1 MPYIGRDTDKISN
14 VEVLDNIT
22 FDGSSSYTLQKGG
35 SNFTPSSA
43 NTLLLSIDGVVQAGN
58 FTVSGS
64 TIDFGTAVAGT
75 STCDFVLHY
84 GVGLITT
91 PSDGSVTEAKIGT
104 GAVTSTKL
112 ASGAVPNQSAFKNI
126 IINGDMSIAQRG
138 TSQSSITGN
147 GYYTVDRM
155 NIINEGIG
163 TFTVSQSTD
172 VPSGQG
178 FAKSMKWDCT
188 TANASPSS
196 GFLGIRQSIEGQN
209 LQYLKK
215 GTSSAESTTLSFWI
229 KSNKTGTYIIEL
241 HDEDNNRTISQA
253 YTISSASTWEKKTL
267 TFDGDTSGAFG
278 NDNGRSLNVNLLFGA
293 GTEYTS
299 GTLQT
304 AWGSRSNSKRAVGQ
318 VNLAD
323 STSNEL
329 YIAGVQLEAG
339 TSASDFEFL
348 PFDVNMRRCQRYYY
362 VFCDRRTSGASP
374 IIDQRAIGGGIGT
387 THYPN
392 QVSSCINFPNQMRSV
407 PSIDQASGTDYYEYY
422 HETTSDKFNSFNSIG
437 GNGVQS
443 MIMRNTNQI
452 SASHG
457 VSGTMVGVSA
467 GNSFMAFD
475 AEL

>member
-1 MPYIGRDTDKISN
+1 MPFIGNKPTSVPLTSSDIEDGIITTTKIADAN
-14 VEVLDNIT
+14 VTNPKLT
-22 FDGSSSYTLQKGG
+22 
-35 SNFTPSSA
+35 
-43 NTLLLSIDGVVQAGN
+43 
-58 FTVSGS
+58 SGS
-64 TIDFGTAVAGT
+64 QQNFR
-75 STCDFVLHY
+75 
-84 GVGLITT
+84 
-91 PSDGSVTEAKIGT
+91 
-104 GAVTSTKL
+104 
-112 ASGAVPNQSAFKNI
+112 NI

-138 TSQSSITGN
+138 TSESGITSN
-147 GYYTVDRM
+147 GYYTADRM

-215 GTSSAESTTLSFWI
+215 GTANAESTTLSFWI

-253 YTISSASTWEKKTL
+253 YTISLASTWEKKTL

-278 NDNGRSLNVNLLFGA
+278 NDNGRSLRVNLLFGA

-299 GTLQT
+299 GSLQT

-329 YIAGVQLEAG
+329 YITGVQLEAG
-339 TSASDFEFL
+339 TTASDFEFL
-348 PFDVNMRRCQRYYY
+348 PYDVSLNTCYRYYY
-362 VFCDRRTSGASP
+362 KMASSGFRYVGWGQVDNDNNNIVAY
-374 IIDQRAIGGGIGT
+374 IDFKTNMRAAPT
-387 THYPN
+387 A
-392 QVSSCINFPNQMRSV
+392 V
-407 PSIDQASGTDYYEYY
+407 
-422 HETTSDKFNSFNSIG
+422 ETT
-437 GNGVQS
+437 
-443 MIMRNTNQI
+443 
-452 SASHG
+452 
-457 VSGTMVGVSA
+457 GTA
-467 GNSFMAFD
+467 GNYQVREATTTTCDNVPTFNNADLWYAAIAFKKSGITSSNGYAQGEMLKCGTNNGYLAWS